1 MTIPSVIKVM
11 GLAYIWLA
19 DSLDDDIVAKTQH
32 STLYSHVTGRS
43 LVCVLGWG
51 WKAWSPPGASP
62 TAARRRGQV
71 NYVESSKFG
80 DAEAEFLFAPYSAF
94 TVVSV
99 APSAPNSY
107 LAPHVITL
115 AAAVDNRLE
124 PEDLPLAPWY

>member
-1 MTIPSVIKVM
+1 MYRRLKRVSNRSIVSAA
-11 GLAYIWLA
+11 GLARL
-19 DSLDDDIVAKTQH
+19 SV
-32 STLYSHVTGRS
+32 
-43 LVCVLGWG
+43 
-51 WKAWSPPGASP
+51 P
-62 TAARRRGQV
+62 GQV

-99 APSAPNSY
+99 APSAQNSY

-115 AAAVDNRLE
+115 TAAVDNRLE